1 MSDPAHM
8 SDDSRFDRLRATTT
22 FAGWAHDRWRQAT
35 LAIIGVGVLGSLFAR
50 EASRSGAK
58 TELYDFDVG
67 EDQNLGNQPVEV
79 GEPKAETVARLCNAI
94 APGSAR
100 AHVVDIR
107 HVGAGSFEHIAL
119 IVDCTDDATLALP
132 LTQLSNGWGMPLLR
146 LAVDGSG
153 RLELGR
159 VLVSHAGQGHACQ
172 LCASSWKDVHDP
184 GARTPCLGA
193 HRERAPTNAGAPLAM
208 SVTGLGLLYAQ
219 RLVGGHGSDRT
230 LNREVIVD
238 LDGPG
243 ILPMELRRNEACLSG
258 HDRFDPTHLDR
269 AASDTTVK
277 ELFGLARV
285 ALENKAV
292 RDKAVTDE
300 AVTDDEALTDSERV
314 RESRNAQQVQEV
326 SLAFRGH
333 PVLLGVV
340 CPGCGLEL
348 VRPGTL
354 WRPAPECPR
363 CSEVMERRRDAALDH
378 LNQAQA
384 RALGL
389 ADTSCEALGLPSR
402 GALVT
407 ARAPGHP
414 PVQLLFD

>member
-1 MSDPAHM
+1 MSHPDHM
-8 SDDSRFDRLRATTT
+8 ADDGRFDRLRATTT
-22 FAGWAHDRWRQAT
+22 FAGAAHERWMRAT
-35 LAIIGVGVLGSLFAR
+35 VAVIGVGVLGSLFAR
-50 EASRSGAK
+50 EASRSG
-58 TELYDFDVG
+58 THTDLYDFDIG
-67 EDQNLGNQPVEV
+67 EDRNRGNQPVEV
-79 GEPKAETVARLCNAI
+79 GEPKAEAVARICNTI

-100 AHVVDIR
+100 AHVADIR

-132 LTQLSNGWGMPLLR
+132 LTQLSNGWGVPLLR

-159 VLVSHAGQGHACQ
+159 VLVSNAGRGHACQ
-172 LCASSWKDVHDP
+172 LCASSWREVFDP

-193 HRERAPTNAGAPLAM
+193 PRDRAPTNAGTALAM
-208 SVTGLGLLYAQ
+208 SVAGLGLLYAQ
-219 RLVGGHGSDRT
+219 RLVGGNGSDQI
-230 LNREVIVD
+230 LDREVLVD
-238 LDGPG
+238 LDSPG
-243 ILPMELRRNEACLSG
+243 ILSMELRRNEACLSG

-269 AASDTTVK
+269 SASDTTVK
-277 ELFGLARV
+277 DLFTLARN
-285 ALENKAV
+285 ALEN
-292 RDKAVTDE
+292 
-300 AVTDDEALTDSERV
+300 EALT
-314 RESRNAQQVQEV
+314 SRPLQEI
-326 SLAFRGH
+326 SIAFRGH
-333 PVLLGVV
+333 PILLGVA

-354 WRPAPECPR
+354 WRPAPDCPR
-363 CSEVMERRRDAALDH
+363 CGGAMEPRRDVALDH

-407 ARAPGHP
+407 ARAPGHS
-414 PVQLLFD
+414 PVQLLFT

>member
-1 MSDPAHM
+1 M

-35 LAIIGVGVLGSLFAR
+35 LAVVGVGVLGSLFAR

-67 EDQNLGNQPVEV
+67 EDHNLGNQPVEV

-119 IVDCTDDATLALP
+119 IVDATDDATLALP

-172 LCASSWKDVHDP
+172 LCASSWNDVFDP

-193 HRERAPTNAGAPLAM
+193 PRERAPTNAGVPLAM

-219 RLVGGHGSDRT
+219 RLVGGNGSDRT

-243 ILPMELRRNEACLSG
+243 ILPMQLRRNEACLSG

-269 AASDTTVK
+269 SASDTTVK
-277 ELFGLARV
+277 DLFTLARN
-285 ALENKAV
+285 ALEN
-292 RDKAVTDE
+292 
-300 AVTDDEALTDSERV
+300 EALT
-314 RESRNAQQVQEV
+314 SRPLQEI
-326 SLAFRGH
+326 SIAFRGH
-333 PVLLGVV
+333 PILLGVA

-354 WRPAPECPR
+354 WRPAPDCPR
-363 CSEVMERRRDAALDH
+363 CGGAMEPRRDVALDH

-407 ARAPGHP
+407 ARAPGHS
-414 PVQLLFD
+414 PVQLLFT

>member
-1 MSDPAHM
+1 M
-8 SDDSRFDRLRATTT
+8 SDDGRFDRLRATTT
-22 FAGWAHDRWRQAT
+22 FAGAAHDLWRRAT
-35 LAIIGVGVLGSLFAR
+35 LAVIGVGVLGSLFAR
-50 EASRSGAK
+50 EASRSGAN
-58 TELYDFDVG
+58 TELYDFDSG

-100 AHVVDIR
+100 AHVVDVR
-107 HVGAGSFEHIAL
+107 HVGAGSFEHVGV

-132 LTQLSNGWGMPLLR
+132 LTQLSNGWGVPLLR

-172 LCASSWKDVHDP
+172 LCASSWKEVFDP

-193 HRERAPTNAGAPLAM
+193 LPDRAPTNAGAPLAM
-208 SVTGLGLLYAQ
+208 SVAGLGLLYAQ
-219 RLVGGHGSDRT
+219 RLVGGNGSDRI
-230 LNREVIVD
+230 LNREVMVD

-277 ELFGLARV
+277 ELLGLARI
-285 ALENKAV
+285 ALENKAL
-292 RDKAVTDE
+292 
-300 AVTDDEALTDSERV
+300 TDDEALGDSERV
-314 RESRNAQQVQEV
+314 SERITESRNARQVQEV

-354 WRPAPECPR
+354 WRPTPECPR
-363 CSEVMERRRDAALDH
+363 CGEVMERRRDAALDH

-389 ADTSCEALGLPSR
+389 ADTSCEALGLPRR
-402 GALVT
+402 GALVA

-414 PVQLLFD
+414 PVQLLFS

>member
-1 MSDPAHM
+1 MSEE
-8 SDDSRFDRLRATTT
+8 SRFDRLRATTT
-22 FAGWAHDRWRQAT
+22 FAGAAHDHWRQAT
-35 LAIIGVGVLGSLFAR
+35 LAVIGVGVLGSLFAR
-50 EASRSGAK
+50 EASRSGAN

-67 EDQNLGNQPVEV
+67 EDQNRGNQPVEV

-159 VLVSHAGQGHACQ
+159 VLISHAGQGHACQ
-172 LCASSWKDVHDP
+172 LCASSWEDVFDP

-193 HRERAPTNAGAPLAM
+193 PRERAPTNAGAPLAM
-208 SVTGLGLLYAQ
+208 SVAGLGLLYAQ
-219 RLVGGHGSDRT
+219 RLVGGNGSDRI

-258 HDRFDPTHLDR
+258 HDRFDPIHLDR
-269 AASDTTVK
+269 AAADTTVK
-277 ELFGLARV
+277 ELFGLACI
-285 ALENKAV
+285 ALEN
-292 RDKAVTDE
+292 E
-300 AVTDDEALTDSERV
+300 AVTDDEALADSERV
-314 RESRNAQQVQEV
+314 TESRNGGQVQEV

-333 PVLLGVV
+333 PILLGVV

-363 CSEVMERRRDAALDH
+363 CGGVMERRRDAALDH

-384 RALGL
+384 RTLGL

-402 GALVT
+402 GALVA

-414 PVQLLFD
+414 PVQLLFT

>member
-1 MSDPAHM
+1 
-8 SDDSRFDRLRATTT
+8 
-22 FAGWAHDRWRQAT
+22 
-35 LAIIGVGVLGSLFAR
+35 
-50 EASRSGAK
+50 
-58 TELYDFDVG
+58 
-67 EDQNLGNQPVEV
+67 
-79 GEPKAETVARLCNAI
+79 
-94 APGSAR
+94 
-100 AHVVDIR
+100 
-107 HVGAGSFEHIAL
+107 
-119 IVDCTDDATLALP
+119 
-132 LTQLSNGWGMPLLR
+132 
-146 LAVDGSG
+146 
-153 RLELGR
+153 
-159 VLVSHAGQGHACQ
+159 
-172 LCASSWKDVHDP
+172 
-184 GARTPCLGA
+184 
-193 HRERAPTNAGAPLAM
+193 M

-219 RLVGGHGSDRT
+219 RLVGGNGSDRT

-243 ILPMELRRNEACLSG
+243 ILPMQLRRNEACLSG

-277 ELFGLARV
+277 ELFGLARI

-292 RDKAVTDE
+292 MDRAGTDEAITDE
-300 AVTDDEALTDSERV
+300 AVTDNEALTDSEHV
-314 RESRNAQQVQEV
+314 TESRNAGQVQEI

-333 PVLLGVV
+333 PILLGVV
-340 CPGCGLEL
+340 CPGCGFEL

-354 WRPAPECPR
+354 WRPAPDCPR
-363 CSEVMERRRDAALDH
+363 CGGAMERRRDAALDH

-414 PVQLLFD
+414 PVQLLFT

>member
-1 MSDPAHM
+1 MSDPGDM
-8 SDDSRFDRLRATTT
+8 SDDGRFDRLRATTT
-22 FAGWAHDRWRQAT
+22 FAGAAHDLWRQAR

-79 GEPKAETVARLCNAI
+79 GEPKAEAVARLCNAI

-107 HVGAGSFEHIAL
+107 HVGAGSFENIAL
-119 IVDCTDDATLALP
+119 IVDSTDDATLALP
-132 LTQLSNGWGMPLLR
+132 LTQLSNGWGIPLLR

-159 VLVSHAGQGHACQ
+159 VLVSHGGQGGHACQ
-172 LCASSWKDVHDP
+172 LCASSWKDVFDP

-193 HRERAPTNAGAPLAM
+193 PRERAPTNAGAPLAM
-208 SVTGLGLLYAQ
+208 SVAGLGLLYAQ
-219 RLVGGHGSDRT
+219 RLVGGNGSDRI
-230 LNREVIVD
+230 LDREVIVD

-243 ILPMELRRNEACLSG
+243 ILPMELRRNEACLSR
-258 HDRFDPTHLDR
+258 HERFDPTHLDR

-277 ELFGLARV
+277 ELFGLARI

-292 RDKAVTDE
+292 MDKAVTDNE
-300 AVTDDEALTDSERV
+300 AITDSERV
-314 RESRNAQQVQEV
+314 TESRNAGRVQEV

-333 PVLLGVV
+333 PILLGVV
-340 CPGCGLEL
+340 CPGCGFEL

-354 WRPAPECPR
+354 WRPAPDCPR
-363 CSEVMERRRDAALDH
+363 CGGAMERRRDVALDQ

-402 GALVT
+402 GALVA

-414 PVQLLFD
+414 PVQLLFT